1 MRAKLLLPVAAALL
15 LCSAGCVTSTLKIT
29 PAEPGRR
36 SASGAPVTHVLEG
49 MNSGVYLFYWIPLWS
64 GNPNFP
70 NQRNYDLFRHR
81 VNDKAIYRMF
91 DVTARRMRS
100 SRFEEVQT
108 SSRSSGVW
116 TLWIFWKRSVH
127 GHAVLVREKRH
138 RHKNK
143 KAKDAINGNNPG
155 ERLEKNGKQ

>member
-1 MRAKLLLPVAAALL
+1 MRSTAVFPVAAALL
-15 LCSAGCVTSTLKIT
+15 LVCSAGCVTSTLRIT

-49 MNSGVYLFYWIPLWS
+49 MNTGVYLFYWIPLWT
-64 GNPNFP
+64 GNPNIP

-81 VNDKAIYRMF
+81 VNDQAMYRMF
-91 DVTARRMRS
+91 AITAKRMRS
-100 SRFEEVQT
+100 SRVEEVQT

-127 GHAVLVREKRH
+127 GRALLVREKR
-138 RHKNK
+138 RPEK
-143 KAKDAINGNNPG
+143 KTDAIKGNISDK
-155 ERLEKNGKQ
+155 RLEKNGNL